1 MASRT
6 ALQHLSRRATA
17 LATMAA
23 SPSRTAGFS
32 TMTKVLHQHN
42 SNSSSSSNKDASNQ
56 AETHF
61 GFQNVPE
68 NMKEALG
75 MGPLDSFYLEDILGR
90 GSGSLKQ
97 VFANV
102 ASKYDIMNDVMSGGV
117 HRLWK
122 DHFMRTLAP
131 TPGTKLLDV
140 AGGTGD
146 IAMRFLDYCKET
158 HGDNSAQVTVFDIN
172 PNMLEVG
179 KERFTKTP
187 YHNTSQVSFME
198 GNAENLEHIPDNSMD
213 AYTIAFGIRNCT
225 HVDRVL
231 KEAYR
236 VLKPG
241 GRFMC
246 LEFSKVENPVISK
259 VYDVFS
265 FDVIPTMGQIVA
277 NDRDSYQYLVESIR
291 KFPPQ
296 KEFAKMIKDAG
307 FTVMGQGYEDLTFGV
322 AAIHS
327 GFKL

>member
-6 ALQHLSRRATA
+6 ALKQLAARRT
-17 LATMAA
+17 LAAWV
-23 SPSRTAGFS
+23 PSRTAGFS
-32 TMTKVLHQHN
+32 TATKALNQYQQQP
-42 SNSSSSSNKDASNQ
+42 ASTPSTATTQNANQ
-56 AETHF
+56 GETHF
-61 GFQNVPE
+61 GFKNVPE
-68 NMKEALG
+68 NMKETLV
-75 MGPLDSFYLEDILGR
+75 
-90 GSGSLKQ
+90 KQ

-102 ASKYDIMNDVMSGGV
+102 ASNYDLMNDAMSGGV

-122 DHFMRTLAP
+122 DHFIRTLAP

-158 HGDNSAQVTVFDIN
+158 HGDSSAQVTLLDIN
-172 PNMLEVG
+172 PHMLEVG
-179 KERFTKTP
+179 KERFTQTP

-198 GNAENLEHIPDNSMD
+198 GNAEDLKDIADNSMD
-213 AYTIAFGIRNCT
+213 AYTIAFGIRNVT
-225 HVDRVL
+225 HIDRAL

-246 LEFSKVENPVISK
+246 LEFSRVENPVISK

-265 FDVIPTMGQIVA
+265 FDVIPVIGQVVA

-296 KEFAKMIKDAG
+296 KDFARMIKEAG

>member
-1 MASRT
+1 
-6 ALQHLSRRATA
+6 
-17 LATMAA
+17 
-23 SPSRTAGFS
+23 
-32 TMTKVLHQHN
+32 
-42 SNSSSSSNKDASNQ
+42 
-56 AETHF
+56 
-61 GFQNVPE
+61 
-68 NMKEALG
+68 
-75 MGPLDSFYLEDILGR
+75 
-90 GSGSLKQ
+90 
-97 VFANV
+97 
-102 ASKYDIMNDVMSGGV
+102 
-117 HRLWK
+117 
-122 DHFMRTLAP
+122 
-131 TPGTKLLDV
+131 
-140 AGGTGD
+140 
-146 IAMRFLDYCKET
+146 
-158 HGDNSAQVTVFDIN
+158 
-172 PNMLEVG
+172 
-179 KERFTKTP
+179 
-187 YHNTSQVSFME
+187 ME

-246 LEFSKVENPVISK
+246 LEFSKVENPVVSK

-265 FDVIPTMGQIVA
+265 FDVIPTMGQLVA